1 MFDILEAN
9 HYFFQGAGAGGGG
22 DWAIS
27 KTNSALQK
35 LMKKYRA
42 RGAMGEKIEYMPVQ
56 VLFVDVK
63 KHSCRSFCPPKD
75 PCTT

>member
-1 MFDILEAN
+1 
-9 HYFFQGAGAGGGG
+9 
-22 DWAIS
+22 
-27 KTNSALQK
+27 
-35 LMKKYRA
+35 MKKYRA